1 MMASKEEVVEEL
13 CVEEKKW
20 VSGNGNVAAAA
31 DVQDRPDASADWWR
45 SRHHDLCLAQILLGL
60 VHVVRVA
67 LPLCLA
73 EDLRHLLPSAN
84 MSKIARLISLPLP
97 RPAVKNLMPYLYL
110 VLQSLPLLALPSQFS
125 AISAGLRKH
134 QAPLISLQMWLLLLC
149 IVPSILSTLLLLPLF
164 LQPVPPGP
172 QALLCGQ
179 PLHLIWAGVDFLT
192 AALGILQL
200 FVSRRIVFLWGDQE
214 KKAK

>member
-20 VSGNGNVAAAA
+20 VSGDGNVAAAA
-31 DVQDRPDASADWWR
+31 DVQDRPDVSADWWR

-110 VLQSLPLLALPSQFS
+110 FLQSLPLLALPSQFS

-134 QAPLISLQMWLLLLC
+134 QAPLISLQKWLLLLC

-164 LQPVPPGP
+164 LQPVSPGP

-200 FVSRRIVFLWGDQE
+200 FVSRRIIFLWGDQE
-214 KKAK
+214 KKAN

>member
-1 MMASKEEVVEEL
+1 MASEEEVVEKL
-13 CVEEKKW
+13 CVEERKW
-20 VSGNGNVAAAA
+20 VSGDGNRAAAAA
-31 DVQDRPDASADWWR
+31 DVQDRPDAGADWWR

-60 VHVVRVA
+60 VHLVRIA
-67 LPLCLA
+67 LPFCLA
-73 EDLRHLLPSAN
+73 EDLTHLLPSAN
-84 MSKIARLISLPLP
+84 VSKFARLISLPLP

-110 VLQSLPLLALPSQFS
+110 VLQSLPLLALPFQFS

-134 QAPLISLQMWLLLLC
+134 QAPLISLQKWLLLLC

-164 LQPVPPGP
+164 LQPVSQGP
-172 QALLCGQ
+172 QALMFGQ

-200 FVSRRIVFLWGDQE
+200 FVSKRKVFLWGDQ
-214 KKAK
+214 KKKEN

>member
-20 VSGNGNVAAAA
+20 VSGDGNVAAAA

-60 VHVVRVA
+60 VHVVRIA
-67 LPLCLA
+67 LPFCLA

-97 RPAVKNLMPYLYL
+97 WPAVKNLVPYLYL

-134 QAPLISLQMWLLLLC
+134 QAPLISLQKCLLLLC
-149 IVPSILSTLLLLPLF
+149 IVPSLLSTLLLLPLF
-164 LQPVPPGP
+164 LQPVSPGP
-172 QALLCGQ
+172 QALLFGQ
-179 PLHLIWAGVDFLT
+179 PLHLIWAGVDSLT

-200 FVSRRIVFLWGDQE
+200 FVSRRIIFLWGDQE
-214 KKAK
+214 KKAN

>member
-1 MMASKEEVVEEL
+1 MMASEDKVVEEL
-13 CVEEKKW
+13 CVEERKW
-20 VSGNGNVAAAA
+20 VSGDGNRAAAA

-60 VHVVRVA
+60 VHVVRIA
-67 LPLCLA
+67 LPFCLA

-84 MSKIARLISLPLP
+84 VSKFARLISLPLP
-97 RPAVKNLMPYLYL
+97 RNLMPYLYL
-110 VLQSLPLLALPSQFS
+110 ILQSLPLLALPSQFS

-134 QAPLISLQMWLLLLC
+134 QAPLISLQKCLLLLC

-164 LQPVPPGP
+164 LQPVSPGP
-172 QALLCGQ
+172 QALLFGQ

-214 KKAK
+214 KKAN